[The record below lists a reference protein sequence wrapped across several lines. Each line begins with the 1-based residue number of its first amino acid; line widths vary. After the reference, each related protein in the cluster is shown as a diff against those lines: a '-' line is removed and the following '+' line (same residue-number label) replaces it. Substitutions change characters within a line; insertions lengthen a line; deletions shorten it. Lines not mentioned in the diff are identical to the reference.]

1 MGCLNISNQALKQLG
16 FNPDSIYA
24 QEHDAGLGNGGLGR
38 LAACFLDSL
47 ASLKYPGH
55 GFGIRY
61 RYGLFEQRIIHGN
74 QIELPDYWLKDQYA
88 WETRKEDEAI
98 CIHFHGNVHMFQR
111 NDGNI
116 EFKHEN
122 TDKVMAVPYDIPIVG
137 YQNEVINTLRLWS
150 AEPVGQETSQM
161 RLKLLP

>member
-1 MGCLNISNQALKQLG
+1 MGSLLESNLLNCGMLEQSNEALKQLG
-16 FNPDSIYA
+16 FDPDKIYA

-74 QIELPDYWLKDQYA
+74 QIELPDYWLKDQYRLGNA
-88 WETRKEDEAI
+88 KRGRSHLHSFSRKRTY
-98 CIHFHGNVHMFQR
+98 V
-111 NDGNI
+111 
-116 EFKHEN
+116 
-122 TDKVMAVPYDIPIVG
+122 
-137 YQNEVINTLRLWS
+137 S
-150 AEPVGQETSQM
+150 AE
-161 RLKLLP
+161 